1 MPGACVVAGLPVAAQ
16 IGIAVAA
23 TLAGVLGALAAAW
36 ALLAQR
42 RRRRQPTG
50 ATLFA
55 NGAPHSGVRR
65 SAAGPQASTAC

>member
-1 MPGACVVAGLPVAAQ
+1 VAAQ

-23 TLAGVLGALAAAW
+23 TLAGVLGVLAAAW
-36 ALLAQR
+36 ALLARR

-55 NGAPHSGVRR
+55 NGGTHSGVRR
-65 SAAGPQASTAC
+65 SAAGPQASSAC